1 MKHTKKKTSSTV
13 EPNIKIFALGGL
25 GEVGKNMYIV
35 EINNKIIIIDSGI
48 LFPDSS
54 YGVDYII
61 PDYTYLIENQERI
74 LGLFITHGHED
85 HIGGIP
91 FLLKKVKI
99 PKLYATGLA
108 VHLIQNK
115 LSEHKNVSV
124 DIVEYQPDSV
134 FKFDDIEISFF
145 DTTHSIPDSKGIA
158 IKTSAGYIVHTGDF
172 KFDFTP
178 ITTKAD
184 LYKIARLG
192 HEGVLCLLSDSTNV
206 GVENFTAS
214 EKKIGESIKSLM
226 STIKG
231 RILISTFASNI
242 YRVKQIVEASHFVGR
257 KVIVFGRS
265 MEKNIAVAQKM
276 NYFDVPADTFITAK
290 QFPHLPPEKI
300 TILSTGSQGEPLAA
314 LSRIADG
321 THRQIQLLEGDTV
334 VFSSSA
340 IPGNQAGIN
349 RTINKLYRA
358 GAEVIVNSPLTD
370 THTSGHASEQE
381 LKLMLSLV
389 QPKFFVPIHG
399 EYTMLKKHKTIAV
412 ETGVKEENCFILD
425 NGDVL
430 EYKDGAFARNGKVQS
445 GRVYVDATILDLD
458 EAIIRERKLLS
469 DDGMLSAIFTVDQNY
484 EQVSVPSIVSRGFIY
499 MKNSEDLANE
509 ITQKAE
515 EIFKDYVAKNKKVN
529 ENQLQYFITQQLG
542 LYIFE
547 KTERKPVVVPII
559 MTI

>member
-1 MKHTKKKTSSTV
+1 MKNQKRKPGAKQS
-13 EPNIKIFALGGL
+13 PKIKFFALGGL

-35 EINNKIIIIDSGI
+35 EVNDKIIIIDSGI

-61 PDYTYLIENQERI
+61 PDYSYLIENQERI

-99 PKLYATGLA
+99 PKVYATGLA
-108 VHLIQNK
+108 VSLIKNK
-115 LSEHKNVSV
+115 LSEHRNISI
-124 DIVEYQPDSV
+124 DLIEYQSDSI
-134 FKFDDIEISFF
+134 FSFQDFEISFF

-158 IKTSAGYIVHTGDF
+158 IKTSEGYIVHTGDF

-192 HEGVLCLLSDSTNV
+192 HEGVLALLSDSTNV
-206 GVENFTAS
+206 GVGNFSAS

-231 RILISTFASNI
+231 RVIISTFASNI
-242 YRVKQIVEASHFVGR
+242 YRVKQIVEASHLMGR

-265 MEKNIAVAQKM
+265 MEKNITVAQKM
-276 NYFDVPADTFITAK
+276 NYFDVPNETFINAK

-321 THRQIQLLEGDTV
+321 THRQIQLLPGDTV
-334 VFSSSA
+334 VFSSSP

-389 QPKFFVPIHG
+389 QPKYFVPIHG
-399 EYTMLKKHKTIAV
+399 EYTMLRKHKDIAI
-412 ETGVKEENCFILD
+412 ETGVKPENCFILD
-425 NGDVL
+425 NGDVI
-430 EYKDGAFARNGKVQS
+430 EYVDNQFQRAGKVVS
-445 GRVYVDATILDLD
+445 GNVYVDATILDLD
-458 EAIIRERKLLS
+458 ESIIKERKLLS
-469 DDGMLSAIFTVDQNY
+469 DDGMFSTIFTINASYQ
-484 EQVSVPSIVSRGFIY
+484 QVSAPTIVSRGFIY
-499 MKNSEDLANE
+499 MKNSEELANE
-509 ITQKAE
+509 IAEKAGILFDE
-515 EIFKDYVAKNKKVN
+515 YIAKNKKI
-529 ENQLQYFITQQLG
+529 NQGHLQHHITQQLG
-542 LYIFE
+542 MYIFE
-547 KTERKPVVVPII
+547 KTQRRPVVIPII
-559 MTI
+559 MNI